1 MLLVS
6 QEQTD
11 IALAFS
17 ASNALDTSRMLLNA
31 ERSDQRGMSIE
42 NRLVILEDHLKQM
55 RMENTR
61 NKAQPVLTPGLL
73 RSALEHQQILD
84 GESHNHGI
92 TIISQRNRGRKKCS
106 CRTTYFWGERN
117 AGLAST
123 SGCELH
129 TESKNVVDILYRR
142 IFCRWALRVSL
153 EISYSSTFGAGG
165 FSISPK
171 LEFRAIVPKESQI
184 FICLHTA
191 EESLK
196 SRDVSTVIQNTYNA
210 LIEAFCAGEAS
221 MTDTLQSGDG
231 ILHIVTAWQRYS
243 SHWDSRS
250 RLVWRLFIQNLL
262 QAGLSPDLVNYRGET
277 PADNMIDN
285 FGHESNDMEKQ
296 QITIDICSD
305 LLQAGGVYDPAIP

>member
-123 SGCELH
+123 SG
-129 TESKNVVDILYRR
+129 Y
-142 IFCRWALRVSL
+142 
-153 EISYSSTFGAGG
+153 
-165 FSISPK
+165 
-171 LEFRAIVPKESQI
+171 
-184 FICLHTA
+184 
-191 EESLK
+191 
-196 SRDVSTVIQNTYNA
+196 
-210 LIEAFCAGEAS
+210 
-221 MTDTLQSGDG
+221 
-231 ILHIVTAWQRYS
+231 
-243 SHWDSRS
+243 
-250 RLVWRLFIQNLL
+250 
-262 QAGLSPDLVNYRGET
+262 GL
-277 PADNMIDN
+277 
-285 FGHESNDMEKQ
+285 
-296 QITIDICSD
+296 
-305 LLQAGGVYDPAIP
+305 